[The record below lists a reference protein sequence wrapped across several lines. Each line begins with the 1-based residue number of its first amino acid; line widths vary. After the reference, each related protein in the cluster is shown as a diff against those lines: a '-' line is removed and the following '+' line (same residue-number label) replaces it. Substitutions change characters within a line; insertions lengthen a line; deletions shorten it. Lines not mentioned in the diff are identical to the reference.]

1 MGGLSLGY
9 SERKKLKEMLLESE
23 ANIPWMYCDSR
34 GNVTVELVIL
44 FLMLRPQQNY
54 HFKLKR
60 NCGNPKA
67 DPDEYNKILELG
79 KKYKTHCKLV

>member
-1 MGGLSLGY
+1 MSLGY

-34 GNVTVELVIL
+34 GNVTVGMVIL

-54 HFKLKR
+54 HFKLKEIAAT
-60 NCGNPKA
+60 PKQIA
-67 DPDEYNKILELG
+67 DEYNKILELG
-79 KKYKTHCKLV
+79 KKV